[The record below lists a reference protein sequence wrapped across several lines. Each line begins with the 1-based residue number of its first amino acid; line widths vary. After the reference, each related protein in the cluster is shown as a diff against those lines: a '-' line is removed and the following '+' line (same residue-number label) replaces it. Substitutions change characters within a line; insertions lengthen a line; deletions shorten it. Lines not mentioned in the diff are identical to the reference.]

1 MQLSFNKRAFTLV
14 ELIMV
19 MAVIAILVTVLFVST
34 KPQKRFGETNDAK
47 RKNDAQSL
55 EQAIKLVTA
64 DTGSLPAELNITENQ
79 ALAIVKA
86 GGSVAGTY
94 SCAVLGSS
102 INKVD
107 LAAAVS
113 SVLPNLPMD
122 PELSSASNETGYYII
137 KRGRS
142 YDIEP
147 CNTYELAATSGD
159 KQMCGDGYCGSTES
173 CSTCP
178 QDCGECSIVVQEA
191 GPNSPQLAAN
201 YGSGSWVWFYPTRV
215 YANDTNYCYLGT
227 LDDTPIESDINIVKA
242 DGSLGSTNRASLAT
256 WRTTPEP
263 DYMGDDWN
271 VVANPG
277 YTTYGGATDLWG
289 ETWTAANIND
299 PDFGVAIR
307 LKKVSAGLYTNYLKV
322 TNFGFNIPE
331 TAVIKGI
338 KMEMERWV
346 YNPSNYEPFE
356 YIDHVKMTV
365 YYTN

>member
-1 MQLSFNKRAFTLV
+1 MKILNYKAFTLI

-19 MAVIAILVTVLFVST
+19 VAVIAILVTVLFVST

-86 GGSVAGTY
+86 GGSVSGTY

-113 SVLPNLPMD
+113 SVLPTLPMD

-137 KRGRS
+137 KRGRA

-159 KQMCGDGYCGSTES
+159 KQMCGDGYCGSSES
-173 CSTCP
+173 CSSCA
-178 QDCGECSIVVQEA
+178 QDCGVCPGPQSYTV
-191 GPNSPQLAAN
+191 GPN
-201 YGSGSWVWFYPTRV
+201 YPVT
-215 YANDTNYCYLGT
+215 G
-227 LDDTPIESDINIVKA
+227 A
-242 DGSLGSTNRASLAT
+242 DGGVGSYPWTSPTNVVSDNGVYVSRSSVRDNYPVWYDSAVQIIKSDGSYGSTNKSTGAAFPYVT
-256 WRTTPEP
+256 
-263 DYMGDDWN
+263 DA
-271 VVANPG
+271 V
-277 YTTYGGATDLWG
+277 TTYGGEADLWG
-289 ETWTAANIND
+289 ETWTPADIMDA
-299 PDFGVAIR
+299 DFGVAFKAVGGAIT
-307 LKKVSAGLYTNYLKV
+307 TNYLKA
-322 TNFGFNIPE
+322 TNFGFNNIPVGA
-331 TAVIKGI
+331 TINGI
-338 KMEMERWV
+338 KVEIDKS
-346 YNPSNYEPFE
+346 YYGGPSNSYGRVD
-356 YIDHVKMTV
+356 YIKITV